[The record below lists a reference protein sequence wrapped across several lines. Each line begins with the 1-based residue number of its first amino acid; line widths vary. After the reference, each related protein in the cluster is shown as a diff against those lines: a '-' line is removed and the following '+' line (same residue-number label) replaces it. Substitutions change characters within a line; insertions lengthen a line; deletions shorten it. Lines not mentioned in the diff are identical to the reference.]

1 MQKRKSRLKEK
12 DMRILKIRAQGLKLF
27 SDSLELEFV
36 TQQRVRNEYSEMLY
50 RIAPR
55 IYQNNVLAFIGIN
68 ASGKTTTLKLISFVI
83 QMLNNESINK
93 IEENEILNGISK
105 NEKIKIEIYFSVAL
119 EMVYKL
125 VTTIKKD
132 ENSKEGENKYI
143 IEDEMIWRKEIKEI
157 KTRKS
162 LFEFENI
169 NPIQTRK
176 GDEEYLPEDVSIV
189 IALNK
194 KNNTKIYYK
203 DLINW
208 TNINLIRILG
218 DFPQE
223 LITFLDPSIEYLK
236 SIVEKAGDKIEIR
249 LKFKGK
255 EEIIM
260 YHPMEMEKYLS
271 SGTIKGINVFIY
283 AMMVLKRGGY
293 LIIDELENHF
303 NKEIAATLLRFFMNH
318 EVNKNGATIIF
329 STHYAELLDE
339 FERNDDIFIV
349 RNNGEIRVENLSKLL
364 TRNDIKKSEVY
375 ESGYLHGTTPV
386 YEAYIDLKA
395 AIIEYTRREE

>member
-1 MQKRKSRLKEK
+1 
-12 DMRILKIRAQGLKLF
+12 MRILKIKAEGLKLF

-50 RIAPR
+50 KIAPK

-68 ASGKTTTLKLISFVI
+68 ASGKTTTLKLISFII
-83 QMLNNESINK
+83 QVLNNESINN

-105 NEKIKIEIYFSVAL
+105 DERIKFEIYFSVTSDS
-119 EMVYKL
+119 VYKL
-125 VTTIKKD
+125 VTTIKKNENTKD
-132 ENSKEGENKYI
+132 EEKQYI
-143 IEDEMIWRKEIKEI
+143 IEEEIIWKKEIKGI

-162 LFEFENI
+162 LFEYNGI
-169 NPIQTRK
+169 DPIQIRK

-194 KNNTKIYYK
+194 KNDSKIYFR

-208 TNINLIRILG
+208 TNINLIRVLG
-218 DFPQE
+218 DFPSE

-236 SIVEKAGDKIEIR
+236 SKVEKSDDKIEIK
-249 LKFKGK
+249 LKFKEK
-255 EEIIM
+255 DEIIM
-260 YHPMEMEKYLS
+260 FSPMELTKYLS
-271 SGTIKGINVFIY
+271 SGTIKGINVFIN
-283 AMMVLKRGGY
+283 AMMVLKKGGY
-293 LIIDELENHF
+293 LIIDEIENHF

-318 EVNKNGATIIF
+318 EVNKYGATIMF

-339 FERNDDIFIV
+339 FERNDDVFIV
-349 RNNGEIRVENLSKLL
+349 RNIGGIKVENLSKLL
-364 TRNDIKKSEVY
+364 KRNDIKKSEVY

-386 YEAYIDLKA
+386 YEAYIDLKT
-395 AIIEYTRREE
+395 AIIDKEREE